1 MEPLRQLLELAHHP
15 HPARI
20 AHAEQVVEVAQGSL
34 VVLPDAQTPDE
45 LQVSP
50 AQQSDEVRHRCV
62 LVRHAQW
69 PLMQS
74 V

>member
-1 MEPLRQLLELAHHP
+1 
-15 HPARI
+15 
-20 AHAEQVVEVAQGSL
+20 VVELAQGSL
-34 VVLPDAQTPDE
+34 VVLPDAHTPDE

-50 AQQSDEVRHRCV
+50 AQQSDDVRHRCV
-62 LVRHAQW
+62 LVRHAQC